1 MNMRDYPTQTQTEV
15 REPLVN
21 IDIYGEK
28 KVTYR
33 DRYEVMNR
41 SGIIINVNT
50 FIYQLFNQFNT
61 SFLSMWF
68 RIIEQM
74 HHTINNPSLVKP
86 PRRQK
91 EEFLI
96 RELGSATP
104 YGCNDKIDRT
114 CIISSST
121 CSSWIRWICS
131 TPLLRVDEAMVILII
146 HRLCSTICP

>member
-50 FIYQLFNQFNT
+50 LFT
-61 SFLSMWF
+61 SFL
-68 RIIEQM
+68 
-74 HHTINNPSLVKP
+74 IN
-86 PRRQK
+86 
-91 EEFLI
+91 LI
-96 RELGSATP
+96 LRSFQCDFESS
-104 YGCNDKIDRT
+104 NK
-114 CIISSST
+114 CIIQ
-121 CSSWIRWICS
+121 
-131 TPLLRVDEAMVILII
+131 L
-146 HRLCSTICP
+146 TIQA

>member
-1 MNMRDYPTQTQTEV
+1 MRNYSTQTQTEV

-61 SFLSMWF
+61 SFLSM
-68 RIIEQM
+68 
-74 HHTINNPSLVKP
+74 
-86 PRRQK
+86 
-91 EEFLI
+91 
-96 RELGSATP
+96 
-104 YGCNDKIDRT
+104 
-114 CIISSST
+114 
-121 CSSWIRWICS
+121 
-131 TPLLRVDEAMVILII
+131 
-146 HRLCSTICP
+146 

>member
-61 SFLSMWF
+61 SFLSM
-68 RIIEQM
+68 
-74 HHTINNPSLVKP
+74 
-86 PRRQK
+86 
-91 EEFLI
+91 
-96 RELGSATP
+96 
-104 YGCNDKIDRT
+104 
-114 CIISSST
+114 
-121 CSSWIRWICS
+121 
-131 TPLLRVDEAMVILII
+131 
-146 HRLCSTICP
+146 